1 MAFTSQEALR
11 SGKEPDD
18 VLHSQI
24 WRFAG
29 KVLLEVP
36 DCPVQLAQAVRT
48 LMGRGPLPQ
57 DFVDSIGQQLS
68 ERQTHTRQAMDA
80 IMQTGQTMRQQQ
92 QSQAAQQQANVDPQ
106 RSTDAAA
113 STALQASPAP
123 LQVSIFQQI
132 EQAMAAAA
140 SSSQHPEQH
149 SMHMMATHMAAAMM
163 SPVLQALQHRDEVH
177 QAAMRQ
183 MSAKVDNLSQQLQ
196 RIESKLD
203 SNASFYPLMA
213 LTMAQLSHQ
222 THHLA
227 QYLSISS
234 RSGAGS
240 ASQYSPAASP
250 RQPVATPQRKQ
261 LQRQDNAR
269 TKAKKQLL
277 RGEDQPQ
284 SDQAIL
290 GRSITNGLN
299 TVYPGS
305 GGEAYWCSSMG
316 K

>member
-1 MAFTSQEALR
+1 MK

-29 KVLLEVP
+29 EVLLESP
-36 DCPVQLAQAVRT
+36 DCPVQLAEAVCS

-57 DFVDSIGQQLS
+57 DSVDSTGQQLS

-80 IMQTGQTMRQQQ
+80 IMQTAQTMRQQQ
-92 QSQAAQQQANVDPQ
+92 QSQAAQQQSNADPQ
-106 RSTDAAA
+106 SSTGAAA
-113 STALQASPAP
+113 STALQPSPAP
-123 LQVSIFQQI
+123 LQVNIFQQM

-140 SSSQHPEQH
+140 SSAQNSEQH
-149 SMHMMATHMAAAMM
+149 SMCMMATHMASAMM
-163 SPVLQALQHRDEVH
+163 SPVLQALQHRDEMH
-177 QAAMRQ
+177 QEAMKQ
-183 MSAKVDNLSQQLQ
+183 MSGTVDNLSRQLQ
-196 RIESKLD
+196 RIERKLD

-227 QYLSISS
+227 QFLSISS

-240 ASQYSPAASP
+240 ASQQGPTASP

-261 LQRQDNAR
+261 LQHQSTAY

-284 SDQAIL
+284 STQAVP
-290 GRSITNGLN
+290 GGSIANGLKI
-299 TVYPGS
+299 VYPGL
-305 GGEAYWCSSMG
+305 GGEAYWCSWMG

>member
-1 MAFTSQEALR
+1 MVFTLQEALK

-29 KVLLEVP
+29 EVLLEVP

-57 DFVDSIGQQLS
+57 DSVDSTGQQLS
-68 ERQTHTRQAMDA
+68 QRQSQTREAMDA
-80 IMQTGQTMRQQQ
+80 IMHTAQTLRQQQ
-92 QSQAAQQQANVDPQ
+92 QSQAAQQQSNADPQ
-106 RSTDAAA
+106 SSADAAA
-113 STALQASPAP
+113 TTALQPSLGP
-123 LQVSIFQQI
+123 LQVNIFQQM

-140 SSSQHPEQH
+140 SSSQIPEQH
-149 SMHMMATHMAAAMM
+149 SMHMMAAHMASAMM

-177 QAAMRQ
+177 QTAMRQ

-203 SNASFYPLMA
+203 PNASFYPLMA

-234 RSGAGS
+234 RSGA
-240 ASQYSPAASP
+240 SQHSPAASP

-261 LQRQDNAR
+261 L
-269 TKAKKQLL
+269 
-277 RGEDQPQ
+277 
-284 SDQAIL
+284 
-290 GRSITNGLN
+290 
-299 TVYPGS
+299 
-305 GGEAYWCSSMG
+305 
-316 K
+316 